1 MTPRGRRGTAIA
13 VAIILAVAI
22 AVVGVIHAGTGGS
35 GTVTTTSPPTIPT
48 TTNPYAAE
56 EIRTVLAAKR
66 AVNVTL
72 PTGTGAVAPVL
83 GGRPYRTSLGRHEV
97 VGFVPYYELGGIDKM
112 ELADFTDVVYY
123 AVDLKPNGL
132 LDEAGSST
140 GWSDLQDGGAG
151 NLVTSGHTA
160 HDRVLLSVF
169 SQSPGVLA
177 TLAAHPGDGTRLA
190 DELAPL
196 LSQFGFDGIDL
207 DFEGEAG
214 ADRAGFVS
222 YVAALSSRLRRLDPS
237 WTIMLNTFPQSA
249 EDTSGFLDVQALAR
263 YVDVLFVMAYDMT
276 DNEIPSANAPLTG
289 ASLTVADALAS
300 YAAAGL
306 AGKTILGTPFYGYD
320 FPSQGS
326 SVGAQASGQP
336 YAVTYDAILASIVHD
351 GHKPLWDPAS
361 IALKTALAAQFHIAG
376 VGAWELGMVQQAPQ
390 MITVLTGGSPV
401 VKLPLATQP

>member
-48 TTNPYAAE
+48 TPNPYAAE

-196 LSQFGFDGIDL
+196 L
-207 DFEGEAG
+207 EV
-214 ADRAGFVS
+214 R
-222 YVAALSSRLRRLDPS
+222 
-237 WTIMLNTFPQSA
+237 
-249 EDTSGFLDVQALAR
+249 
-263 YVDVLFVMAYDMT
+263 
-276 DNEIPSANAPLTG
+276 
-289 ASLTVADALAS
+289 
-300 YAAAGL
+300 
-306 AGKTILGTPFYGYD
+306 
-320 FPSQGS
+320 
-326 SVGAQASGQP
+326 
-336 YAVTYDAILASIVHD
+336 
-351 GHKPLWDPAS
+351 
-361 IALKTALAAQFHIAG
+361 
-376 VGAWELGMVQQAPQ
+376 EL
-390 MITVLTGGSPV
+390 
-401 VKLPLATQP
+401 